1 MIFFHKPIR
10 RFFSRFFSRF
20 CLGLSACLLVI
31 ILESFPLEHSYLGDT
46 YLERIHFGW
55 AQIFDSPALA
65 QAPEPTQSGPTPA
78 TSARDTAK
86 PDVGSTADFDPDAP
100 KINGDAPQRLGEDPL
115 DSRNT
120 LEAKP
125 SLGNQYIL
133 EFNRSPVVANRL
145 RLEGIYNEARL
156 RFTRPRHWQIGS
168 LKLLL
173 RYRHSAAL
181 YATRSNL
188 NVLVNGVNIGGVP
201 LNKKQNEIGTVI
213 FDIPADSLQD
223 YNEIVLAGLQNN
235 SPTCTQD
242 PFDPSLWT
250 EILPDSKLVFDF
262 APQPYSLDFN
272 NFPYPLIDVLSL
284 EPNQIS
290 YVLPST
296 LDQPWLTGAARL
308 QAALG
313 RIADYRPL
321 QLQLRQT
328 LAEAQVGERLVVM
341 GTPAQQAALNELTLP
356 IALKEGQWHDP
367 QNQPIGDEV
376 GIVMWAA
383 LKDNQIPVLVITG
396 NSSAAVSKAVQ
407 FLVQSQDRKI
417 GAGQLILVEALEPI
431 ETPDLRA
438 WPRYLPVSDAF
449 ALSDLKTVANQAFE
463 DVTIRGAHAPPLEF
477 DFRALPDDRFGP
489 GNVMTLRYSY
499 GPQVNPLTSL
509 VEVQLDGITVAGRR
523 LTQVDGQRRETLKVE
538 LPESRITPHSRMQ
551 VFLRFDP
558 RERRS
563 CSRVTDHQL
572 WGTIH
577 ADTNF
582 QLNRE
587 QVAKLPDLKLLQA
600 GYPFASPQDIS
611 RTAIVLSDQPTQNDL
626 MVFLEMSERLGRLS
640 RSESVAM
647 LASPVSA
654 LSPEI
659 RQSHHL
665 IGIGVRSQFPFPE
678 VFESAA
684 FSLRPNSGR
693 QWGQSQ
699 VQTLPDAEGVVQQ
712 QLSPWNPERVLLSL
726 SAQTEEG
733 LTQVR
738 DLLDLDSLFFQ
749 LEGDTV
755 LISANERQ
763 SSPYDASAYN
773 LESLQRFAQR
783 EIRVQ
788 NRLSR
793 YLAALKGNW
802 MILLPGMVALS
813 LLLYA
818 VGQAYLKRM
827 ISEEKVEL

>member
-1 MIFFHKPIR
+1 MTCSRKTIR
-10 RFFSRFFSRF
+10 RFF
-20 CLGLSACLLVI
+20 LGISAGLLVI
-31 ILESFPLEHSYLGDT
+31 ILSGVNIAGAQLPGSFS
-46 YLERIHFGW
+46 
-55 AQIFDSPALA
+55 LA
-65 QAPEPTQSGPTPA
+65 QTPNSALSGPTPN
-78 TSARDTAK
+78 TSARDTEK
-86 PDVGSTADFDPDAP
+86 PDVGSTADFDADAP
-100 KINGDAPQRLGEDPL
+100 KIGADDIANDAASSGDRPNNQR
-115 DSRNT
+115 SAI
-120 LEAKP
+120 EATP

-133 EFNRSPVVANRL
+133 EFNRAPVVANRL

-156 RFTRPRHWQIGS
+156 RFTRPRHWQVGS

-188 NVLVNGVNIGGVP
+188 NVLINGVNIGGVP
-201 LNKKQNEIGTVI
+201 LNKKQGEIGTVI
-213 FDIPADSLQD
+213 FDLPIDTLQD
-223 YNEIVLAGLQNN
+223 YNEVVMAGLQNN

-284 EPNQIS
+284 EANQIT
-290 YVLPST
+290 YIVPPK

-308 QAALG
+308 QSALG

-321 QLQLRQT
+321 RLQLRQKPT
-328 LAEAQVGERLVVM
+328 EAQVGERLVIM
-341 GTPAQQAALNELTLP
+341 GTPAQQAALAELTLP
-356 IALKEGQWHDP
+356 LKLQNGQWRDP
-367 QNQPIGDEV
+367 QNQPLADEV
-376 GIVMWAA
+376 GVVMWGA
-383 LKDNQIPVLVITG
+383 LKDNQIPVLVLTG

-417 GAGQLILVEALEPI
+417 GSGQVILVDALEPI

-449 ALSDLKTVANQAFE
+449 QLSDLKTFANKAFE

-509 VEVQLDGITVAGRR
+509 VEVQLDGVTVAGRR

-538 LPESRITPHSRMQ
+538 LPENRITPHSKMQ

-577 ADTNF
+577 ADTSF

-611 RTAIVLSDQPTQNDL
+611 RTAIVLSDQPTPTDL
-626 MVFLEMSERLGRLS
+626 MIFLEMSERLGRLS

-647 LASPVSA
+647 MAYPVSS
-654 LSPEI
+654 LPPEI
-659 RQSHHL
+659 RESHHL

-678 VFESAA
+678 AFESTA
-684 FSLRPNSGR
+684 FRLQPNSGR
-693 QWGQSQ
+693 QWGESQ

-712 QLSPWNPERVLLSL
+712 QLSPWNPERVLLTL
-726 SAQTEEG
+726 SAQTEVG
-733 LTQVR
+733 LAQVR
-738 DLLDLDSLFFQ
+738 DLLDLDALFFQ

-763 SSPYDASAYN
+763 ASPYDASAYN
-773 LESLQRFAQR
+773 LESLQRFDQR

-788 NRLSR
+788 SRVSR

-802 MILLPGMVALS
+802 TILVPGMVALS
-813 LLLYA
+813 LLLYG

-827 ISEEKVEL
+827 TSEEKVEL